1 MECGYLGRLM
11 AGVCVASACL
21 CSCGKPGEPQAKVS
35 KSTPARP
42 VELAAARMRPMER
55 TISATGTLAASDRS
69 VLSAKVPGRLQ
80 QLNVDIGSVVK
91 QGDLLA
97 QIEPRDYEL
106 GLQQAAAA
114 LAQARAELGLSPTNE
129 TDEIQLPAVN
139 SVRQARAVLEEAA
152 KNWER
157 VKSLSKSGIASQS
170 ELDTVEAAY
179 TVAQMKFEVALE
191 EARSRIATVAQR
203 RAEYELAGKRL
214 ADASLRAPFD
224 GTVQA
229 RTANIG
235 EYVAAGTPTLELV
248 KTDPLRLRLHVP
260 ERDASQVSTG
270 QVVRLAVEGDTNRYS
285 GRIARLSPALDE
297 QTRMLLVEADVPR
310 SGSLRPGLFARG
322 QIVISQNEPTL
333 AIPQPCLMTFAGI
346 EKVIL
351 AENGKAV
358 EKVISTGRR
367 EGGWVEVLSGLS
379 PGEEAVA
386 NPAGLRTGSPVN
398 ARPIGDQQVLGVA
411 EGGKS

>member
-1 MECGYLGRLM
+1 
-11 AGVCVASACL
+11 
-21 CSCGKPGEPQAKVS
+21 
-35 KSTPARP
+35 
-42 VELAAARMRPMER
+42 
-55 TISATGTLAASDRS
+55 
-69 VLSAKVPGRLQ
+69 
-80 QLNVDIGSVVK
+80 
-91 QGDLLA
+91 
-97 QIEPRDYEL
+97 
-106 GLQQAAAA
+106 
-114 LAQARAELGLSPTNE
+114 
-129 TDEIQLPAVN
+129 
-139 SVRQARAVLEEAA
+139 
-152 KNWER
+152 
-157 VKSLSKSGIASQS
+157 
-170 ELDTVEAAY
+170 
-179 TVAQMKFEVALE
+179 
-191 EARSRIATVAQR
+191 
-203 RAEYELAGKRL
+203 
-214 ADASLRAPFD
+214 
-224 GTVQA
+224 
-229 RTANIG
+229 
-235 EYVAAGTPTLELV
+235 
-248 KTDPLRLRLHVP
+248 LRLHVP
-260 ERDASQVSTG
+260 ERDASQVATG

-351 AENGKAV
+351 AENGRAV